1 MDYIEILFLFAGIS
15 IITIFIVYYSY
26 ISKQINKYII
36 PYTSSSTN
44 NDINQIKLTMSKL
57 DESLDEESTQVEQ
70 SEQSITTNPS
80 VLQIPYDFVKKNIIY
95 YGKPILHNSIDPF
108 L

>member
-1 MDYIEILFLFAGIS
+1 MDYIEILFLLAGIT

-26 ISKQINKYII
+26 ISNKLNQYVI
-36 PYTSSSTN
+36 PYISSSTN
-44 NDINQIKLTMSKL
+44 NDMNVNEIKLTMSKL
-57 DESLDEESTQVEQ
+57 DESLDEEPNQLEEPTK
-70 SEQSITTNPS
+70 TNPS
-80 VLQIPYDFVKKNIIY
+80 VLQIPYDFIKKNIMY

>member
-1 MDYIEILFLFAGIS
+1 MDYIEIVFLFAGIS

-26 ISKQINKYII
+26 ISKLLNHYII
-36 PYTSSSTN
+36 PYITSSTN
-44 NDINQIKLTMSKL
+44 NDINQIKLTMSKI

>member
-26 ISKQINKYII
+26 ISKQLNEYII
-36 PYTSSSTN
+36 PYISSSKN
-44 NDINQIKLTMSKL
+44 NDIYVNEIKLTMSKL
-57 DESLDEESTQVEQ
+57 DESLDEYPNQLEEVATQH
-70 SEQSITTNPS
+70 PS
-80 VLQIPYDFVKKNIIY
+80 VLQIPYDFIKRNIMY

>member
-26 ISKQINKYII
+26 ISKQLNHYII
-36 PYTSSSTN
+36 PYISSSIN
-44 NDINQIKLTMSKL
+44 NDINVNQIKLSMSKL
-57 DESLDEESTQVEQ
+57 DESLDEEPTQA
-70 SEQSITTNPS
+70 EQSITTNPS
-80 VLQIPYDFVKKNIIY
+80 VLQIPYDFVKKNFIY

>member
-26 ISKQINKYII
+26 ISNQSNKYII
-36 PYTSSSTN
+36 PYISSSTN

-57 DESLDEESTQVEQ
+57 DESLDEESTQV
-70 SEQSITTNPS
+70 EQSITTNPS